1 MFYLQKTLLDES
13 KPVNGNLTGGVHMLV
28 SQSLPFVTEFIEEL
42 NRALR
47 QIHPKARLSEIQKGW
62 LRFCLL
68 AIVVTNSVC
77 WKRFERAS
85 LGRYR
90 HAALSWMFR
99 KSDMGWKWLLRASVQ
114 VILGKYGITDGILV
128 LDDSDKRRSKVT
140 RRIYRVHKLK
150 DKGSGGTI
158 NGQSLILLLLVTPKV
173 TLPVGFEFY
182 MPDPAVT
189 AWNKADAQFKIRRTP
204 TQKRP
209 PKPLPNPAY
218 PTKQALALR
227 LLTAFQQHFPRVLV
241 RAVLADALYGTEA
254 FLTNASTLFEHVQVI
269 SQLRTNQKVRFKT
282 QEWSVETYFRKFPG
296 TPQTI
301 RIRGG
306 APQSVTV
313 GSARL
318 YVCAH
323 KTKRFVLALK
333 YEGEEES
340 RYLVATDL
348 SWRTLDI
355 VQAYTV
361 RWLVEVFFQ
370 DWKSYEGWGQL
381 TKQPDEE
388 GSRYSLILSLLCD
401 HCLLL
406 HPEQLARLEGKLPA
420 CTVGSLCE
428 VVKLESL
435 MQCLWEV
442 VSSKNPQDDFKKLA
456 EQATVVFSPNS
467 SAKHMVGRDLG
478 RLEPTPSLEYRA
490 EVVMRTA

>member
-1 MFYLQKTLLDES
+1 MFASE
-13 KPVNGNLTGGVHMLV
+13 
-28 SQSLPFVTEFIEEL
+28 SLPFVDEFVEEL

-47 QIHPKARLSEIQKGW
+47 KIHPNAKLSVVQKSW

-85 LGRYR
+85 LGRR
-90 HAALSWMFR
+90 SHAALSWMFR

-114 VILGKYGITDGILV
+114 VILWRYGITEGILV
-128 LDDSDKRRSKVT
+128 LDDSDKKRSKLT
-140 RRIYRVHKLK
+140 KRIYRAHRLK
-150 DKGSGGTI
+150 DKSSGGTI
-158 NGQSLILLLLVTPKV
+158 NGQSLVLLLLVTPTV

-189 AWNKADAQFKIRRTP
+189 AWNKVDKQLKTRGIP
-204 TQKRP
+204 KKDRP
-209 PKPLPNPAY
+209 PKPPKNPAY
-218 PTKQALALR
+218 PIKQELALK
-227 LLTAFQQHFPRVLV
+227 LLQDFQTAFPHMTV
-241 RAVLADALYGTEA
+241 RCVLADTLYGTDD
-254 FLTNASTLFEHVQVI
+254 FLTRASNLFEVVQVI
-269 SQLRTNQKVRFKT
+269 SQLRANQHIRCRTK
-282 QEWSVETYFRKFPG
+282 EMSLETYFAKFPG
-296 TPQTI
+296 VAQTI
-301 RIRGG
+301 SIRGG
-306 APQSVTV
+306 QEETVCV

-318 YVCAH
+318 HVCAH
-323 KTKRFVLALK
+323 GKKRFVIALK
-333 YEGEEES
+333 YEGEEDY

-355 VQAYTV
+355 VQAYTL

-381 TKQPDEE
+381 TKQPDKE

-406 HPEQLARLEGKLPA
+406 HPEQLARVEHNLPA

-428 VVKLESL
+428 VVKMESL

-442 VSSKNPQDDFKKLA
+442 ISSENPQKQFQRLA
-456 EQATVVFSPNS
+456 KQAQAVFAPNT

-478 RLEPTPSLEYRA
+478 RLESTPSLIYRA
-490 EVVMRTA
+490 KIVMKAA